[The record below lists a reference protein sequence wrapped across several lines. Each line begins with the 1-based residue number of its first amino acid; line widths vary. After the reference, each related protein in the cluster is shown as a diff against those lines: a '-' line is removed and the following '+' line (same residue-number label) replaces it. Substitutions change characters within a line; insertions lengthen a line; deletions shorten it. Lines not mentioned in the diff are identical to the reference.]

1 MLHRWAN
8 PDTILVATN
17 LQDAPLLVPHAIN
30 QAKLSGARVLLV
42 HVLEPAYLR
51 TQPAGGLPF
60 LVPGPTL
67 PTVKAELKLL
77 EKQFEHE
84 ALVCEPIVLRGKCEE
99 EIPALARQRDV
110 DRVVVGTRSP
120 TILNRILLGSVA
132 EFLLHHLDVPVCV
145 IGPRVCVT
153 RPPDRK
159 PTSILVATS
168 LLHED
173 RTNVNFALDL
183 ANLNHAHLAIV
194 HVIAAD
200 QANQDASHRLSRES
214 EDELAHRISQGVE
227 ASVPLT
233 VRIRRGDPSRRIL
246 SLASKLQADLIIL
259 GATSGATSASRCSC
273 LLPGGV
279 AHRVIAEAKIPVI
292 VVPHEQGGSYERFI
306 SLRANVATLSEIR
319 R

>member
-1 MLHRWAN
+1 
-8 PDTILVATN
+8 
-17 LQDAPLLVPHAIN
+17 
-30 QAKLSGARVLLV
+30 
-42 HVLEPAYLR
+42 
-51 TQPAGGLPF
+51 
-60 LVPGPTL
+60 
-67 PTVKAELKLL
+67 
-77 EKQFEHE
+77 
-84 ALVCEPIVLRGKCEE
+84 
-99 EIPALARQRDV
+99 
-110 DRVVVGTRSP
+110 
-120 TILNRILLGSVA
+120 
-132 EFLLHHLDVPVCV
+132 
-145 IGPRVCVT
+145 
-153 RPPDRK
+153 
-159 PTSILVATS
+159 

-173 RTNVNFALDL
+173 RTNVNFALEL

-259 GATSGATSASRCSC
+259 GATSASRCPC

-292 VVPHEQGGSYERFI
+292 IVPHEQGGSYERFI
-306 SLRANVATLSEIR
+306 SLRANVATLSGTR
-319 R
+319 P